1 MTESDSI
8 CDGDGIGAGAVAGGN
23 LVVAGCAPVGTWRQ
37 RDAANVVVGRTNIAI
52 RAADDSE
59 ADIREES
66 EGRVVIEAA
75 DAPRTRVWAAAPSPG
90 ADATA
95 GVRAMRAEDTRVSD
109 GNAAARALSVT
120 GSEEGAGQRLSE
132 ALGL

>member
-1 MTESDSI
+1 MAERVKRSVSVPSGLD
-8 CDGDGIGAGAVAGGN
+8 V
-23 LVVAGCAPVGTWRQ
+23 
-37 RDAANVVVGRTNIAI
+37 AI

-66 EGRVVIEAA
+66 EDRVVIEAA

-109 GNAAARALSVT
+109 GNAAARAHSVT